1 MTIGTVGGVP
11 LRLHWSFLAVVVAW
25 LAWTANTAGPALVP
39 MAAGGMAALVASV
52 LVHELGHVAMGQRFG
67 IRTHEITLLPIGG
80 AARMENRFVSPVE
93 DLLVSLAG
101 PGTSLV
107 VGGVLL
113 GLGWALES
121 EPILL
126 VAAINGILGLF
137 NLVPALPLDGG
148 RVLRAMLTTNLGK
161 VRAQA
166 MALAIGAG
174 FAVLFTVGGLQSGEL
189 GVTVT
194 GVVLA
199 TLQLQELRIYRL
211 LRERES

>member
-1 MTIGTVGGVP
+1 
-11 LRLHWSFLAVVVAW
+11 
-25 LAWTANTAGPALVP
+25 
-39 MAAGGMAALVASV
+39 
-52 LVHELGHVAMGQRFG
+52 
-67 IRTHEITLLPIGG
+67 
-80 AARMENRFVSPVE
+80 
-93 DLLVSLAG
+93 
-101 PGTSLV
+101 
-107 VGGVLL
+107 
-113 GLGWALES
+113 
-121 EPILL
+121 
-126 VAAINGILGLF
+126 
-137 NLVPALPLDGG
+137 
-148 RVLRAMLTTNLGK
+148 MLTTNLGK